1 MTCLLSKCNL
11 EANWRTTE
19 VKGCSDSVGV
29 HVVKLGDKLTEQVHT
44 VKYLGASLVVI

>member
-1 MTCLLSKCNL
+1 MLSKCKL

-19 VKGCSDSVGV
+19 VKLRVASDSVGV